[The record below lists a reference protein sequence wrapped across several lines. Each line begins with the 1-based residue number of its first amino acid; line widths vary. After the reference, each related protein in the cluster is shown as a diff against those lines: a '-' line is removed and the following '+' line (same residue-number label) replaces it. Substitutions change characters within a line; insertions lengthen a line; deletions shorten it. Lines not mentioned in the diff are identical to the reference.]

1 MKNLKSSYERA
12 RQTKLETRKNFF
24 GPMKKFLENLVNLEN
39 YDVITRDWN
48 SSFWI
53 FFPHEAKELVE
64 LIKKFF
70 WSNGKTNF
78 KKFFEKFSKIFQKN
92 LGFLSAWS
100 YWKSVNG
107 SWKSLLNCLRII
119 KKLFWSK
126 SKKLKKKVLKN
137 F

>member
-53 FFPHEAKELVE
+53 FFPHEAIE
-64 LIKKFF
+64 
-70 WSNGKTNF
+70 
-78 KKFFEKFSKIFQKN
+78 N
-92 LGFLSAWS
+92 L
-100 YWKSVNG
+100 
-107 SWKSLLNCLRII
+107 
-119 KKLFWSK
+119 
-126 SKKLKKKVLKN
+126 
-137 F
+137 